1 MTILMENRRAFVLNH
16 VVDLYIKDSDIRSLI
31 SSINNSETSSED
43 DLVFSN
49 MGVQKS
55 DKEFIRRA
63 DIVGD
68 LDMEQFKLPSRRE
81 YGYHAKV

>member
-1 MTILMENRRAFVLNH
+1 MTILMENKRAFVLNH

-31 SSINNSETSSED
+31 SSINNSETSSEN

-55 DKEFIRRA
+55 DKSS
-63 DIVGD
+63 
-68 LDMEQFKLPSRRE
+68 LNEQTLL
-81 YGYHAKV
+81 VI